1 MSANPSTVPRS
12 GSRHWQFPLAAQGS
26 RARAL
31 ARAIAGRLLATLQP
45 AAIKRLESGEAPRD
59 RNERLLLAGL
69 VAHHRARG
77 SLERLAAQHTRFWES
92 PSAVDFH
99 AATETRCEED
109 LRGAQSL
116 VFDLLDE
123 AFADSP
129 LHSLCE
135 IGCGSGRVLA
145 EAAARL
151 PALASLVGLDLSA
164 AQSAANRSRH
174 RDPRL
179 SFVAADAQEWIPAH
193 AMPGWCFLSYGGV
206 LEYFTQDALATM
218 FGAIASRAP
227 ACVVL
232 VEPLGDDFD
241 LASDTRS
248 RPYGQELSFS
258 HNYPHLLAHAGMRL
272 VRQHEYRVRGLR
284 WIALVARTES

>member
-1 MSANPSTVPRS
+1 MPANPSIHPAP
-12 GSRHWQFPLAAQGS
+12 RHWQFPLASQGS
-26 RARAL
+26 RARAF
-31 ARAIAGRLLATLQP
+31 ARAAAGRLLATLQP
-45 AAIKRLESGEAPRD
+45 AVVRRLEAGEAPRD

-69 VAHHRARG
+69 VARHRARG

-99 AATETRCEED
+99 AATAARCEED

-116 VFDLLDE
+116 VFDLLGE
-123 AFADSP
+123 AFADNR

-151 PALASLVGLDLSA
+151 PALTSLVGLDLSA

-174 RDPRL
+174 SDPRL
-179 SFVAADAQEWIPAH
+179 AFVAADAQEWIPAN
-193 AMPGWCFLSYGGV
+193 AAPGWCFLSYGGV
-206 LEYFTQDALATM
+206 LEYFTQDALARL
-218 FGAIASRAP
+218 FGAIASHAP
-227 ACVVL
+227 AGVVV

-241 LASDTRS
+241 LGSETRS

-258 HNYPHLLAHAGMRL
+258 HNYPSLLERAGLRIT
-272 VRQHEYRVRGLR
+272 RRHEYRVRGLR
-284 WIALVARTES
+284 WIALAARANL